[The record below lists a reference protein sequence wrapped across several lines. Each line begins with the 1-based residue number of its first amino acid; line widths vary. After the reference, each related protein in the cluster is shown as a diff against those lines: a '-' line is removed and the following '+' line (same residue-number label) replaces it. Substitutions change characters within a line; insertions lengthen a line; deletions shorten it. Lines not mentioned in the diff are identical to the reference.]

1 MWQKT
6 NAYGG
11 LIGKPGS
18 KESLGMYRHRPKDN
32 IKMDL
37 TEIR

>member
-11 LIGKPGS
+11 LVGKPGS
-18 KESLGMYRHRPKDN
+18 KRPLGGYRHRPKDN

-37 TEIR
+37 T